1 MKKLFSTVLL
11 ISLLTTT
18 TFASDFQLNVGG
30 ATVGSSQLIFNK
42 DKRVMIPVKTVA
54 SNLGYTASYDKKT
67 KTVNLTDSKGNK
79 VSLTDGQRY
88 AIKDSTTV
96 TLPAATMQKN
106 GSSYMSFAGIRQVFS
121 SEITWDTNTRTV
133 FITPLTGT
141 SQQQQTQQPTSV
153 QSGNYNK
160 YGAVKYKEEKLA
172 GVKDLADK
180 AKSINDSEVVL
191 AKDGKVV
198 QSIRDI
204 GVFLLTE
211 ISTSTLE
218 SVDDIVILDHTNKIA
233 YTTGG
238 LN

>member
-54 SNLGYTASYDKKT
+54 NNLGYTVSYDKKT
-67 KTVNLTDSKGNK
+67 KTVNLTNSIGNK

-106 GSSYMSFAGIRQVFS
+106 GSAYMSFAGIRQVFS

-141 SQQQQTQQPTSV
+141 PQQQTQLPAIV

-160 YGAVKYKEEKLA
+160 YGAVKYKEERLV

-211 ISTSTLE
+211 ISSSTLE
-218 SVDDIVILDHTNKIA
+218 SIDEIVVLDHTNKVA